1 MMMVVPIE
9 ELGTP
14 STRVL
19 DIAKAAREIGLVLG
33 RLELR
38 LREGVVVGHPRS
50 ARTWIY
56 TRFA

>member
-1 MMMVVPIE
+1 
-9 ELGTP
+9 
-14 STRVL
+14 VL